1 MPQRANKIP
10 AIRARPKINR
20 DKDGREIERVTD
32 ITIIIRGHYGIDLC
46 KAQLLAILEAHREW
60 FLDAPS
66 AMVVRKS
73 MDPQGKLA
81 DLAATRL
88 LSVQR

>member
-1 MPQRANKIP
+1 M
-10 AIRARPKINR
+10 NR